1 MTERISVRRT
11 RKVLF
16 LTLATL
22 MLAPASAYATFGLAS
37 EWLLD
42 EGTGAVARDTSG
54 AGLDGELGAGAAA
67 PRWVF
72 GFDGL
77 ALRFDGDDEVRMPD
91 SPGLEPPR
99 LTVEAWVRS
108 GGTPGAFRYV
118 VSKGAT
124 ACSASSYGIYTGS
137 TGGLAFYV
145 NGPSGY
151 VVSAQATPA
160 AIWDG
165 RWHHAVGTYDGVTVR
180 VFVDGTE
187 IGSGRPA
194 PSSIAYGLP
203 SKNLRLGTYR
213 GDCDLPFTGEIDAVR
228 IWNLALTRDEVAQ
241 APETPRG
248 RAQPA
253 ADTPRPGTPAPGTG
267 TGTGIGPSAAAGC
280 ITVAP
285 STRRVRVGR
294 RTTLTATVRKG
305 GRRAARVRVVLS
317 GKGIRTTARRTDRN
331 GRARFVVRP
340 RRKVV
345 LRLRAYGTRPKCA
358 EPVANVR
365 VR

>member
-1 MTERISVRRT
+1 MTKGISVQRT
-11 RKVLF
+11 RTVLF
-16 LTLATL
+16 LILATL

-42 EGTGAVARDTSG
+42 EGTGTVAHDTSG
-54 AGLDGELGAGAAA
+54 AGLDGELGTGAAA

-72 GFDGL
+72 GLDGL

-108 GGTPGAFRYV
+108 PGTPGTYRYV

-124 ACSASSYGIYTGS
+124 ACNASSYGIYTGS

-151 VVSAQATPA
+151 VVSAQARA
-160 AIWDG
+160 AAVWDG

-194 PSSIAYGLP
+194 PSSIVYGLP
-203 SKNLRLGTYR
+203 SKNLLLGTYR
-213 GDCDLPFTGEIDAVR
+213 GDCDLPFTGEIDTVR
-228 IWNLALTRDEVAQ
+228 IWNLALTPDEVAQ
-241 APETPRG
+241 APDTTRG
-248 RAQPA
+248 RAEPT

-267 TGTGIGPSAAAGC
+267 TGTGPAAAAGC
-280 ITVAP
+280 LTLAP

-294 RTTLTATVRKG
+294 RTTLTTTVRKVG
-305 GRRAARVRVVLS
+305 KHAAGVRVVLT
-317 GKGIRTTARRTDRN
+317 GKGIRRTAHRTDRN

-340 RRKVV
+340 RRKAV

-358 EPVANVR
+358 APVAKVR

>member
-1 MTERISVRRT
+1 MTKGISVRRT
-11 RKVLF
+11 RIVLF
-16 LTLATL
+16 LTFATL

-42 EGTGAVARDTSG
+42 EGVGTVARDTSG

-72 GFDGL
+72 GLDGL

-91 SPGLEPPR
+91 STGLEPPR

-108 GGTPGAFRYV
+108 AGTPGAYRYV

-124 ACSASSYGIYTGS
+124 ACNASSYGIYTGS

-151 VVSAQATPA
+151 VVSAQAPA
-160 AIWDG
+160 AAVWDG

-180 VFVDGTE
+180 VFVDGAE

-253 ADTPRPGTPAPGTG
+253 PDTPRPGTPAPRTG
-267 TGTGIGPSAAAGC
+267 SSSVAAGC
-280 ITVAP
+280 LTVAP

-305 GRRAARVRVVLS
+305 GRRTARVRVVLS
-317 GKGIRTTARRTDRN
+317 GKGIRRTARRTDRN

-340 RRKVV
+340 HRKVV
-345 LRLRAYGTRPKCA
+345 LRLRAFGTGPRCA
-358 EPVANVR
+358 EPVTNVR
-365 VR
+365 AR

>member
-1 MTERISVRRT
+1 
-11 RKVLF
+11 
-16 LTLATL
+16 
-22 MLAPASAYATFGLAS
+22 MLAPTSAHAAFGLAS

-42 EGTGAVARDTSG
+42 EGTGTVARDTSG
-54 AGLDGELGAGAAA
+54 NGLDGELGAGAAA

-72 GFDGL
+72 GLDGL

-91 SPGLEPPR
+91 STGLEPPR

-108 GGTPGAFRYV
+108 AGTPGTFRYV

-124 ACSASSYGIYTGS
+124 GCSTSSYGIYTGS

-151 VVSAQATPA
+151 VVSAQAPA
-160 AIWDG
+160 AAVWDG

-180 VFVDGTE
+180 VFVDGAE

-213 GDCDLPFTGEIDAVR
+213 GDCDLPFTGEIDVVR

-248 RAQPA
+248 RPQPA
-253 ADTPRPGTPAPGTG
+253 ADTPRPGTPAPA
-267 TGTGIGPSAAAGC
+267 PSATPSAVAASC
-280 ITVAP
+280 LTVVP
-285 STRRVRVGR
+285 SKRRVRVGR

-305 GRRAARVRVVLS
+305 GRPAARVRVVLS
-317 GKGIRTTARRTDRN
+317 GKGIHRTARRTDSK

-340 RRKVV
+340 RRKVL
-345 LRLRAYGTRPKCA
+345 LRMRAFGTQPRCG

-365 VR
+365 AR

>member
-1 MTERISVRRT
+1 
-11 RKVLF
+11 VLF
-16 LTLATL
+16 LTSATL
-22 MLAPASAYATFGLAS
+22 MLAPASAHAAFGLAS

-42 EGTGAVARDTSG
+42 EGIGTVARDTSG
-54 AGLDGELGAGAAA
+54 NGLDGELGAGTAA

-72 GFDGL
+72 GVDGL

-91 SPGLEPPR
+91 SAGLEPPR
-99 LTVEAWVRS
+99 LTVEAWVRNA
-108 GGTPGAFRYV
+108 GTPGSYRYV

-124 ACSASSYGIYTGS
+124 ACSTSSYGIYTGS
-137 TGGLAFYV
+137 TQGLAFYV

-151 VVSAQATPA
+151 VVSPQAPA
-160 AIWDG
+160 AAVWDG

-180 VFVDGTE
+180 VFVDGAE

-248 RAQPA
+248 RPQPA
-253 ADTPRPGTPAPGTG
+253 AGTPRPGTPAPATS
-267 TGTGIGPSAAAGC
+267 TTPVVAAGC
-280 ITVAP
+280 LTVVP
-285 STRRVRVGR
+285 SKRRVRVGR

-305 GRRAARVRVVLS
+305 GRRAVRVRVVLS
-317 GKGIRTTARRTDRN
+317 GKGIHTTLRRTDGK

-340 RRKVV
+340 RRKVL
-345 LRLRAYGTRPKCA
+345 LRMRAFGTQPRCG

-365 VR
+365 AR